1 MSHSNTRKSVE
12 FPSFFNP
19 SLILLS
25 FREFQEL
32 DEATIPEIQR
42 SNLTSVILTMMN
54 IGIENVQN
62 FDFMDAPG
70 SEDIVSAVRQLR
82 LLGAVSEPDN
92 KLTELGRKM
101 AGYALHPRLTAAIL
115 AGAEIGCAEEV
126 LTIIALVNGES
137 IFNTPVNKERQEE
150 AAKVHKV

>member
-1 MSHSNTRKSVE
+1 MRRYKTII
-12 FPSFFNP
+12 
-19 SLILLS
+19 LIILIILS
-25 FREFQEL
+25 SREFQEL

-101 AGYALHPRLTAAIL
+101 AGFPLQPRLTAAIL
-115 AGAEIGCAEEV
+115 AGAELGCAEEV

-150 AAKVHKV
+150 AAKVHKVEKILYL

>member
-1 MSHSNTRKSVE
+1 MRRYKTII
-12 FPSFFNP
+12 
-19 SLILLS
+19 LIILIILS
-25 FREFQEL
+25 SREFQEL

-82 LLGAVSEPDN
+82 LLGACVD
-92 KLTELGRKM
+92 
-101 AGYALHPRLTAAIL
+101 
-115 AGAEIGCAEEV
+115 AGAVGSWHFRRRRFMV
-126 LTIIALVNGES
+126 
-137 IFNTPVNKERQEE
+137 
-150 AAKVHKV
+150 

>member
-1 MSHSNTRKSVE
+1 
-12 FPSFFNP
+12 
-19 SLILLS
+19 
-25 FREFQEL
+25 
-32 DEATIPEIQR
+32 
-42 SNLTSVILTMMN
+42 MMN

-101 AGYALHPRLTAAIL
+101 AGFPLQPRLTAAIL
-115 AGAEIGCAEEV
+115 AGAELGCAEEV

-150 AAKVHKV
+150 AVKVHKV

>member
-1 MSHSNTRKSVE
+1 MRRYKTII
-12 FPSFFNP
+12 
-19 SLILLS
+19 LILLIILS
-25 FREFQEL
+25 SREFQEL

-101 AGYALHPRLTAAIL
+101 AGFPLQPRLTAAIL
-115 AGAEIGCAEEV
+115 AGAELGCAEEV

-150 AAKVHKV
+150 AVKVHKV

>member
-19 SLILLS
+19 FLILLS

-101 AGYALHPRLTAAIL
+101 AGFPLQPRLTAAIL
-115 AGAEIGCAEEV
+115 AGAELGCAEEV

-137 IFNTPVNKERQEE
+137 IFVTYSTD
-150 AAKVHKV
+150 